1 MDKPEI
7 DPVRYG
13 VLWQKV
19 QDYERRFDDMS
30 AKIDKMETSIETLV
44 ALANQGRGGFWMGM
58 VIVSAV
64 SSLMGYVSHWIGKS
78 QAMNAPFH
86 LITDAGDGICCPG
99 QVDLERAAATTTQ
112 ASTKANGLRGAGV
125 VRYWADNARPSR
137 TPQGYAGVARQD
149 KVQR

>member
-7 DPVRYG
+7 DPVKYG

-30 AKIDKMETSIETLV
+30 AKIDKMESSIETLV

-64 SSLMGYVSHWIGKS
+64 GSVIGYFANLIGKS
-78 QAMNAPFH
+78 
-86 LITDAGDGICCPG
+86 
-99 QVDLERAAATTTQ
+99 
-112 ASTKANGLRGAGV
+112 
-125 VRYWADNARPSR
+125 
-137 TPQGYAGVARQD
+137 
-149 KVQR
+149 

>member
-30 AKIDKMETSIETLV
+30 VKIDKMETSIETLV

-58 VIVSAV
+58 VIVSAI
-64 SSLMGYVSHWIGKS
+64 SSAMGYLSHLIGKS
-78 QAMNAPFH
+78 
-86 LITDAGDGICCPG
+86 
-99 QVDLERAAATTTQ
+99 
-112 ASTKANGLRGAGV
+112 
-125 VRYWADNARPSR
+125 
-137 TPQGYAGVARQD
+137 
-149 KVQR
+149 